1 MYANGI
7 CVCVN
12 TYIYIYICM
21 HILIHINTNTYN
33 YQGFGRIWGVGEKLV
48 QAVYLPIKSRRKGA
62 LQYAGHSDDSFIF
75 STFII
80 L

>member
-7 CVCVN
+7 YVCVCVN
-12 TYIYIYICM
+12 TYKYAYTYT
-21 HILIHINTNTYN
+21 HKYTHTYN
-33 YQGFGRIWGVGEKLV
+33 YQGFGRIQGVREKLV

-62 LQYAGHSDDSFIF
+62 LQYAGHSDNSFIF